1 MKDLLE
7 CRKMIDEIDQ
17 KIVSLICER
26 MAVTADIAVY
36 KKAHDLPVLN
46 RAREE
51 DMLIRLNK
59 KAGPAFG
66 LYVQELYEKIF
77 AVSRAYQEKLNPD
90 I

>member
-26 MAVTADIAVY
+26 MKVTTDIAAY

-46 RAREE
+46 RTREE

-66 LYVQELYEKIF
+66 PYVQELYEKIF
-77 AVSRAYQEKLNPD
+77 VLSRAYQEKLNPD
-90 I
+90 R